1 MLFSLVENDF
11 EQGGRETPC
20 CSNGWGLQAAHAMES
35 HPPGFFQLP
44 SSCVCL
50 CVCVCACGCGFLCVC
65 VLCVCVCVCVCVC
78 LCVCVCVLVHV
89 TAGPVLMYPPAQ
101 HRALPQL

>member
-1 MLFSLVENDF
+1 MLFSPVENDF
-11 EQGGRETPC
+11 EQGERETPC

-50 CVCVCACGCGFLCVC
+50 SVGVLAW
-65 VLCVCVCVCVCVC
+65 LCVCVCVCMYMCVCVNVCIYVCVC
-78 LCVCVCVLVHV
+78 KYMCVCKCVYIYVCVCVCV
-89 TAGPVLMYPPAQ
+89 
-101 HRALPQL
+101 